1 VVFERLGM
9 FAVVEM
15 TIFIVIL
22 GAGLVYAW
30 RKGVLK
36 WA

>member
-1 VVFERLGM
+1 VFQRLGM
-9 FAVVEM
+9 YALVSM
-15 TIFIVIL
+15 TIFILIL